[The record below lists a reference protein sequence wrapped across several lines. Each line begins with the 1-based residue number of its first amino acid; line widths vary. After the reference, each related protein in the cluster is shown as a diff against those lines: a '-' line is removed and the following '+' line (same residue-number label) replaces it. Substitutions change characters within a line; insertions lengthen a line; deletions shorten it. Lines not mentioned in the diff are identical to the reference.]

1 MCLDVN
7 LVRIVVL
14 FVVVLHLR
22 RVCAWSHDFVS
33 VLFSSSL
40 NLSFTHF
47 PCARARHVAVMSA
60 LKRVT
65 IVSAVR
71 TFYLGRVWVS

>member
-14 FVVVLHLR
+14 FVVVHHLR
-22 RVCAWSHDFVS
+22 QVFVHGVYDFVS

-47 PCARARHVAVMSA
+47 PCARARHVAVKSA
-60 LKRVT
+60 LK
-65 IVSAVR
+65 
-71 TFYLGRVWVS
+71 